1 MHHSAKRLSSQI
13 SRYVTGLMLLLVLS
27 VGGIS
32 TWLIKNEQDT
42 AFQTIRT
49 KNLEVK
55 AERIAGQINTIYEQI
70 GNAANSSLIATALV
84 DSVGKEAYLVPY
96 LQGFRQIQGVP
107 IALVFTDF
115 EGKEIARNGDQ
126 GISEAH
132 FKWIAE
138 QLKAQKES
146 MGVFN
151 SPQGPE
157 LRGVFFVNYSR
168 TPEPEGALFYR
179 VLIKDLSEPGV
190 HLHWSKGD
198 SNLTSDN
205 RVENPELSVP
215 LALPKAFAP
224 LDLKVEYNEGSNLD
238 SPVHWSLLL
247 EMMAVMAVFIA
258 LSALF
263 IRRVSDHLTRDLR
276 NLSEFA
282 KEVVNTGFTEKRA
295 QPGNSAEVTEVSAA
309 VNLMLERLHELHRQ
323 LQDESERKFRNLV
336 ENLPGAAFMRDV
348 QHPWTLSFVS
358 SGIGNLCGYSAKD
371 LTGDAVISYKS
382 LVHPE
387 DRARLDEMMR
397 SALEAHSSYVCEYRM
412 NDLAGQEKWV
422 WERGLAVADSAGQ
435 LQINGVLIDI
445 TLRKQAEADM
455 EAAKNQAESANMA
468 KSSFLATMSHEIRT
482 PMNGILGMAELLQEA
497 NLEPS
502 QRKDYSQIILDSA
515 QSLMALLNDILDLSK
530 VEAGKLDLMLTETQV
545 AGMLDDIQGL
555 FVSAADK
562 KGLQFRT
569 SWNGARDATYLM
581 DPIRL
586 RQMLSNLIVNAIKFT
601 NSGFVELKAYEVE
614 SSGSNCLLHF
624 QVRDSGVGIAA
635 DKQDLLFQPFSQ
647 VDSSSTRRYG
657 GSGLG
662 LSIVRRFAE
671 LMGGTVGCDSEYGH
685 GSIFWFTV
693 KVQKMKSGTAEPS
706 SVLVSGSTSGLPKG
720 SAKQRKS
727 TTRLTIE
734 GPVHV
739 LVVEDNSTNRMVV
752 SAMLNKLGVES
763 RFVFNGQEA
772 VDLLTHEKADR
783 PDLVL
788 MDCEMPVLDG
798 LEATRRIRQHEV
810 ENSLPRLPIVAL
822 TARAYE
828 TDRKNCLQ
836 CGMDDVITKPV
847 GLQTLAEKISTWAA
861 CSTLK

>member
-1 MHHSAKRLSSQI
+1 
-13 SRYVTGLMLLLVLS
+13 MLLLVLS

-32 TWLIKNEQDT
+32 TLLIKNEQDA
-42 AFQTIRT
+42 AFKTIRT

-55 AERIAGQINTIYEQI
+55 AERIASQISTIYDQI
-70 GNAANSSLIATALV
+70 GNAAESSLIATALV

-138 QLKAQKES
+138 QLEARHES
-146 MGVFN
+146 VGVFS

-168 TPEPEGALFYR
+168 TSEPEGALFFR
-179 VLIKDLSEPGV
+179 VLVKDLSEKGV
-190 HLHWSKGD
+190 HLHWDKVNDAGSA
-198 SNLTSDN
+198 DN
-205 RVENPELSVP
+205 KVEYPELSVP
-215 LALPKAFAP
+215 LVLPKAFAP
-224 LDLKVEYNEGSNLD
+224 LDLRVEYNEDLD
-238 SPVHWSLLL
+238 ESAPLHWSLLF
-247 EMMAVMAVFIA
+247 EMMVVMTVFIG
-258 LSALF
+258 LSVLF

-276 NLSEFA
+276 SLSEFA
-282 KEVVNTGFTEKRA
+282 KEVVDIGFTEKRA
-295 QPGNSAEVTEVSAA
+295 QPGNSEEVTEVSGA

-348 QHPWTLSFVS
+348 QQPWTLSFVS

-371 LTGDAVISYKS
+371 LTGDSVISYKS
-382 LVHPE
+382 LVHTE
-387 DRARLDEMMR
+387 DRPLLESMMHT
-397 SALEAHSSYVCEYRM
+397 ALESLGSYVCEYRI

-422 WERGLAVADSAGQ
+422 WERGLAVEDAGGSV
-435 LQINGVLIDI
+435 QINGVLIDI

-482 PMNGILGMAELLQEA
+482 PMNGILGMAELLQEV
-497 NLEPS
+497 NSEPA
-502 QRKDYSQIILDSA
+502 QRKEYSQIILDSA

-530 VEAGKLDLMLTETQV
+530 VEAGKLDLTLTETQIPD
-545 AGMLDDIQGL
+545 MLDDIQGL
-555 FVSAADK
+555 FVNAASK
-562 KGLQFRT
+562 KGLQFRA
-569 SWNGARDATYLM
+569 SWTGPKNVTYFL

-586 RQMLSNLIVNAIKFT
+586 RQMISNLVVNAIKFT
-601 NSGFVELKAYEVE
+601 TTGFVELKAYEVE
-614 SSGSNCLLHF
+614 CTGTSCLLHF
-624 QVRDSGVGIAA
+624 QVRDSGVGIAS
-635 DKQDLLFQPFSQ
+635 DKQKLLFQPFSQ
-647 VDSSSTRRYG
+647 VDSSSTRRHG

-671 LMGGTVGCDSEYGH
+671 LMGGTVGCDSEFGQ
-685 GSIFWFTV
+685 GSVFWFTV
-693 KVQKMKSGTAEPS
+693 RAQKIKGAAASTEGLLHHGNGES
-706 SVLVSGSTSGLPKG
+706 STSGAVKKAASRQL
-720 SAKQRKS
+720 S
-727 TTRLTIE
+727 IE

-739 LVVEDNSTNRMVV
+739 LVVEDNATNRMVV
-752 SAMLNKLGVES
+752 GAMLGKLGVS
-763 RFVFNGQEA
+763 TRFVLNGQEA
-772 VDLLTHEKADR
+772 VELLTATNADR

-798 LEATRRIRQHEV
+798 LEATRRIRQHEL
-810 ENSLPRLPIVAL
+810 ENKLSPLPIIAL
-822 TARAYE
+822 TARAFE
-828 TDRKNCLQ
+828 TDRINCLQ
-836 CGMDDVITKPV
+836 SGMDDVVTKPV
-847 GLQTLAEKISTWAA
+847 SLQTLAEKISAWAS
-861 CSTLK
+861 CTSVK